1 MCIAKRVSRIR
12 DPSLPEHSWSG
23 WLGCRWERECG
34 RYARLFT
41 AEQHRRSRNLYRR
54 SMTSDPGKTRQSA
67 PSRPLSRTSK
77 EGDENFLRPR
87 ANIFYA
93 SFSLLRPSSFFLP
106 FLSFQEN
113 ILLPR
118 FFISL
123 TRFRTN
129 FISPPPLS
137 LSLSVY
143 IHLFFYFLFIF
154 HCPEILLKRIDL
166 SSLRTYQN
174 SKRHRVRHPPESFVL
189 PSQLREII
197 SRKSDRS
204 IISYVPLELRQKERL
219 YARVLAID
227 GSHLTKGRST
237 RRIAG
242 RCIRSGGGGRDA
254 GTAAAAVTRSQNLY
268 RRSMT
273 PTLARRS

>member
-87 ANIFYA
+87 ANVFYA
-93 SFSLLRPSSFFLP
+93 SFSLLRPSSFFLRSFP
-106 FLSFQEN
+106 FL
-113 ILLPR
+113 PR
-118 FFISL
+118 EHSTPTFLYFSYKISNK
-123 TRFRTN
+123 FY
-129 FISPPPLS
+129 PPPP

-166 SSLRTYQN
+166 SSLRIYQN

-242 RCIRSGGGGRDA
+242 RCIRNGGGGRDA